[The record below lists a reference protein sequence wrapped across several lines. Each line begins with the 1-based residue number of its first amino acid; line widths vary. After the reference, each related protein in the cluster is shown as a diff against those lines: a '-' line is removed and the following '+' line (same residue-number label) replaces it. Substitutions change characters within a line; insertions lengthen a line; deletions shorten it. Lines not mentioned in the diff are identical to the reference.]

1 MLLTRYINMLLAVVR
16 KKLYFL
22 VILGLVFFLT
32 YPVHSL
38 MAASLEASPSEGQN
52 PEANLK
58 FLFAVFF
65 LTWIAFFAYVFFLSK
80 RLKEMTRE
88 LQSLKKTL
96 AGNESYNG
104 K

>member
-1 MLLTRYINMLLAVVR
+1 MLLAVVR

-32 YPVHSL
+32 NPVHSL
-38 MAASLEASPSEGQN
+38 MASSLEASPAGGQD

>member
-1 MLLTRYINMLLAVVR
+1 MLLAVVR

-38 MAASLEASPSEGQN
+38 MAASLEASPSEGQD

-65 LTWIAFFAYVFFLSK
+65 L
-80 RLKEMTRE
+80 
-88 LQSLKKTL
+88 
-96 AGNESYNG
+96 
-104 K
+104 

>member
-1 MLLTRYINMLLAVVR
+1 MLLAVVR

-38 MAASLEASPSEGQN
+38 MAASLEASPSEGQD

>member
-1 MLLTRYINMLLAVVR
+1 MLLAVVR

>member
-1 MLLTRYINMLLAVVR
+1 
-16 KKLYFL
+16 
-22 VILGLVFFLT
+22 
-32 YPVHSL
+32 
-38 MAASLEASPSEGQN
+38 MAASLEASPSEGQD

>member
-1 MLLTRYINMLLAVVR
+1 MLLAVVR

-38 MAASLEASPSEGQN
+38 MAASLEATPSEGQD

>member
-1 MLLTRYINMLLAVVR
+1 MLLAVVR
-16 KKLYFL
+16 KRLYCL
-22 VILGLVFFLT
+22 VISGLVFFLT
-32 YPVHSL
+32 NPVHSL
-38 MAASLEASPSEGQN
+38 MASSLEASPSEGRD

-65 LTWIAFFAYVFFLSK
+65 ITWIAFFAYVFFLSK

-96 AGNESYNG
+96 VGNESNNG
-104 K
+104 E

>member
-1 MLLTRYINMLLAVVR
+1 MLLEVVR
-16 KKLYFL
+16 KKLYLL

-32 YPVHSL
+32 NPVHSL
-38 MAASLEASPSEGQN
+38 MASSLESHPSESHD

-65 LTWIAFFAYVFFLSK
+65 ITWIAFFAYVFFLSK

-96 AGNESYNG
+96 AVNESYNG

>member
-1 MLLTRYINMLLAVVR
+1 MLLAVVR
-16 KKLYFL
+16 KKLYL
-22 VILGLVFFLT
+22 LAILGLVFFLT

-38 MAASLEASPSEGQN
+38 MAASLEASPSEGQD

-65 LTWIAFFAYVFFLSK
+65 LTWIAFFGYVFFLSK

>member
-1 MLLTRYINMLLAVVR
+1 MLLAVVR

-38 MAASLEASPSEGQN
+38 MTASLEASPSEGQD

-88 LQSLKKTL
+88 LQSLRKTL

>member
-1 MLLTRYINMLLAVVR
+1 MLLAVVR

-38 MAASLEASPSEGQN
+38 MAASLEASPSEGQD

-96 AGNESYNG
+96 AGKETYNG

>member
-1 MLLTRYINMLLAVVR
+1 MLLAVVR

-22 VILGLVFFLT
+22 VILGMVFFLT

-38 MAASLEASPSEGQN
+38 MAASLEASPSEGQD

>member
-1 MLLTRYINMLLAVVR
+1 MLLEVVR

-22 VILGLVFFLT
+22 VILGLVFFLA

-38 MAASLEASPSEGQN
+38 MAASLEATPSEGQD

>member
-1 MLLTRYINMLLAVVR
+1 MLLAVVR
-16 KKLYFL
+16 KKLYVL

-32 YPVHSL
+32 NPVHSL
-38 MAASLEASPSEGQN
+38 MASSLEAFPSEGRA

-96 AGNESYNG
+96 TGNETHNG

>member
-1 MLLTRYINMLLAVVR
+1 MLLTMYINMLLAVVR

-22 VILGLVFFLT
+22 VILGLVFFLA

-38 MAASLEASPSEGQN
+38 MAASLEATPSEGQD

>member
-1 MLLTRYINMLLAVVR
+1 MLLEVFR
-16 KKLYFL
+16 KKLYLL
-22 VILGLVFFLT
+22 VILGLVFFLA
-32 YPVHSL
+32 YPVHFL
-38 MAASLEASPSEGQN
+38 MADSLEATPSEGQD

>member
-1 MLLTRYINMLLAVVR
+1 MLLAVVR

-22 VILGLVFFLT
+22 VILGLVFFLA

-38 MAASLEASPSEGQN
+38 MTASLEASPSEGQD

-88 LQSLKKTL
+88 LQSLRKTL

>member
-1 MLLTRYINMLLAVVR
+1 MLLAVVR
-16 KKLYFL
+16 KKLYL
-22 VILGLVFFLT
+22 LAILGLVFFLT

-38 MAASLEASPSEGQN
+38 MAASLEASPSEGQD

>member
-1 MLLTRYINMLLAVVR
+1 MLLAVVR
-16 KKLYFL
+16 KRLYCL
-22 VILGLVFFLT
+22 VISGLVFFLT
-32 YPVHSL
+32 NPVHSL
-38 MAASLEASPSEGQN
+38 MASSLEVYPSGGQD

-96 AGNESYNG
+96 AENDSYNG